1 MQYTALALLPLMA
14 ACAYASPKPAAVA
27 GPDGAA
33 ITTAPNAIVARQDE
47 QQINVSG
54 GKYILNV
61 ETSYEVSAT
70 TIGTRSW
77 SSFSTCEEG
86 STAKQFYGPSVFG
99 NNRNTGWYWA
109 CNQAAPTA
117 TA

>member
-54 GKYILNV
+54 GKYILDV
-61 ETSYEVSAT
+61 GTSYEVSTIT
-70 TIGTRSW
+70 TGTTSW
-77 SSFSTCEEG
+77 SSVSTCAEG

-99 NNRNTGWYWA
+99 NNKNTGWYWA
-109 CNQAAPTA
+109 CNYAPSTSIA
-117 TA
+117 